1 MSRQAFHPLAL
12 IASAALVALTLGGC
26 AAGAGTATDSSA
38 GADGPSDATGSTTEL
53 RGELT
58 IFAAASLG
66 GAFDELAAEFEARH
80 PSLDVA
86 PITYDGSSTLAVQLI
101 EGAAADVFASADERN
116 LAKVDDAGLI
126 AGEPEA
132 FATNVLEIAV
142 RPGNPLGIESL
153 DDLDDAATADPL
165 VVVCAPEVPCGN
177 AAATLIELAGITLTP
192 ASEEQNVSAVLTK
205 VRTGEADAGL
215 VYVTDITAADGE
227 VDGIPIEGADAATNV
242 YPIAAL
248 EDAAN
253 PEAARAFIEF
263 VHSAD
268 GAKVLASFGFGS
280 P

>member
-1 MSRQAFHPLAL
+1 MSGQAFRPLAL